1 MEPGTIAERLVESI
15 HEVYGRHPGARA
27 AHAKG
32 VLCHAVWEPSAA
44 AGELSRAPHFQHGTR
59 AHVRFSHGS
68 GDPEA
73 VDGRREPRGMAVK
86 LYLPDGS
93 TTDVVCLSLPF
104 FFVRNPDDFLAFS
117 AARRPDPATGK
128 PDLARVGAFLERHPE
143 TMRAVQQVLST
154 PPPASYARLTYHG
167 IHAFR
172 FLGAGDD
179 TGRFGRYRLSPL
191 AGEATLSDE
200 KAALRPRDY
209 LAEELSARFDR
220 GPAVWNVEVVLAAE
234 GDPIDDPTEPWPPER
249 EAVPIGRL
257 GITWPAFDREREGD
271 VLVFDPGRVCDGI
284 EPSADPILA
293 VRSDAYRVSVAQRT
307 GGG

>member
-32 VLCHAVWEPSAA
+32 VLCHAEWEPTAA
-44 AGELSRAPHFQHGTR
+44 AAQLSRAPHFQAPTR

-73 VDGRREPRGMAVK
+73 VDGRREPRGMAIK

-117 AARRPDPATGK
+117 SARTPDPATGK

-143 TMRAVQQVLST
+143 TMRAVGEVLGT
-154 PPPASYARLTYHG
+154 PPPASYAQLTYHG

-172 FLGAGDD
+172 FLGADGAD
-179 TGRFGRYRLSPL
+179 GRFGRYRLSPL
-191 AGEATLSDE
+191 AGEATLDDD

-209 LAEELSARFDR
+209 LAEELSARLDG
-220 GPAVWNVEVVLAAE
+220 GPAEWDVEVVLAQE
-234 GDPIDDPTEPWPPER
+234 GDAIDDPTEPWPPER
-249 EAVPIGRL
+249 EAVAIGRL
-257 GITWPAFDREREGD
+257 RVTALAFDRERDGD
-271 VLVFDPGRVCDGI
+271 ILVFDPGRVCDGI

-293 VRSDAYRVSVAQRT
+293 VRSDAYRVSVAERT
-307 GGG
+307 